1 MVINTR
7 MLVYFCI
14 FVKNVASDEK
24 IKSRRA
30 KQSYSLRV
38 REH

>member
-14 FVKNVASDEK
+14 FVKNATADEK

-30 KQSYSLRV
+30 A
-38 REH
+38 